1 VRQHEEEITRIGAK
15 LSSKGD
21 KQLLV
26 RGGGGEAGNTGA
38 VAFRNDAVGT
48 PTPLLRARAVLERTG
63 RPTSRSGRRG
73 RDRCLRV
80 ERGYGAGP

>member
-1 VRQHEEEITRIGAK
+1 MRQHEEEITRIGAK

-48 PTPLLRARAVLERTG
+48 PTPLL
-63 RPTSRSGRRG
+63 
-73 RDRCLRV
+73 
-80 ERGYGAGP
+80 